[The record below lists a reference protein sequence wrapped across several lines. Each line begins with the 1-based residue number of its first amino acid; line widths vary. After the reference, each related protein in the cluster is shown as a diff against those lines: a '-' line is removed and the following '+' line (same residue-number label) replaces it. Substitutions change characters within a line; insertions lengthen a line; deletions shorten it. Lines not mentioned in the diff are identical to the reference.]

1 MKKRLISLALSAAM
15 LLAGG
20 VNCFADGDTYTVD
33 TVIEKLGETLNY
45 GVFTKEIATYCHTE
59 STIAAEKATALGEYG
74 FSSNNF
80 NMLSNKL
87 TVNYDTGEKELTLV
101 LLREGAVYGKK
112 NVKGSG
118 SEEFVKIPGGRYEVK
133 LMENGEYITTG
144 GETSVY
150 VPESYGNVSYIG
162 KLEGTSSIGMPV
174 GPGIVLLND
183 KDDYEKNKN
192 YNARQNVS
200 VLYTESSIDFDTN
213 FKNAQEVSEMLAGAK
228 TGGSFKVYNLTPS
241 TINSNDVVNNGFKS
255 DGYDYI
261 LINLDMTGKTDAYIQ
276 GNYKRDNKTLSA
288 NFSGDWEYQ
297 AKMIYNIYTVENGRP
312 VPYTGIVREQNPLTG
327 ILLAPYATVY
337 GAGNH
342 GGIIIAGKYFHT
354 KGEVHQMRA
363 DAEAFNGELN
373 IFEVP
378 VEPEVPVVPETPA
391 EPEAPVV
398 PDVPAEPDIPEEAD
412 NSIHLKDVSYA
423 YIFGYEPIIGF
434 VENENG
440 VKVPTAKVYMA
451 MDDAVTV
458 EQVCAMLMRMLDQT
472 GNTKDVQYPM
482 TPAVEPH
489 AGQWYERGLSYLCSV
504 GGFDPETPIK
514 LAPITRGQVAK
525 LVACA
530 LKLNLSS
537 ETPFTDIEESP
548 YKEYIEKVYKYDYM
562 HGQSATTFGTDAIM
576 TRAEFCN
583 LFNNIIGR
591 NDMGLTAL
599 DKDGN
604 EYEVSAELYSIVDM
618 NKNHWAYEVCLK
630 ATSAYDEDG
639 YVDVE
644 TRIANIRNILD
655 QYDAQKWF

>member
-1 MKKRLISLALSAAM
+1 MKKKLLSLALCAVM
-15 LLAGG
+15 LVMSG
-20 VNCFADGDTYTVD
+20 VNCFAENGVDTYTVD
-33 TVIEKLGETLNY
+33 TVIEKLGEMLNY

-80 NMLSNKL
+80 NMISNKL
-87 TVNYDTGEKELTLV
+87 TVNYDAGEKELTLV
-101 LLREGAVYGKK
+101 LLRNGAEYAKK
-112 NVKGSG
+112 NVKGAG
-118 SEEFVKIPGGRYEVK
+118 SEVFDRIPGGSYEAK
-133 LMENGEYITTG
+133 LMENGEYVSVG
-144 GETSVY
+144 GEATIV
-150 VPESYGNVSYIG
+150 VPETYSNVSYIG
-162 KLEGTSSIGMPV
+162 KLDGTSSIGMPV
-174 GPGIVLLND
+174 GPGVVLLND
-183 KDDYEKNKN
+183 KDDYENNKN

-200 VLYTESSIDFDTN
+200 VVYTENTIDFDAN
-213 FKNAQEVSEMLAGAK
+213 LGNASEVSKMLANAK
-228 TGGSFKVYNLTPS
+228 TGGSFKVYNLTSS

-276 GNYKRDNKTLSA
+276 GNYKRDNKSLSA
-288 NFSGDWEYQ
+288 NFSGDWKHQ
-297 AKMIYNIYTVENGRP
+297 AKMIYNIYTVENGNP

-327 ILLAPYATVY
+327 ILLAPEATVY

-363 DAEAFNGELN
+363 DAESFNGTLN
-373 IFEVP
+373 IFEKP
-378 VEPEVPVVPETPA
+378 AELEVPA
-391 EPEAPVV
+391 EPEI
-398 PDVPAEPDIPEEAD
+398 PDVLEVPAEPEISEQPEED
-412 NSIHLKDVSYA
+412 ESIHLKNVSYA
-423 YIFGYEPIIGF
+423 YIFGYEPIISF

-440 VKVPTAKVYMA
+440 EKVATAEVHMA

-472 GNTKDVQYPM
+472 DNTKDVQYPM
-482 TPAVEPH
+482 TPAVAPH

-514 LAPITRGQVAK
+514 LAPITRGEVAK

-530 LKLNLSS
+530 LKLNLSA
-537 ETPFTDIEESP
+537 ETPFTDIEGSP

-562 HGQSATTFGTDAIM
+562 HGQSDSFFGTDAIM

-591 NDMGLTAL
+591 NDMGLIAL

-604 EYEVSAELYSIVDM
+604 QYEITAELYSIVDM
-618 NKNHWAYEVCLK
+618 NKNHWAYNVCLK
-630 ATSAYDEDG
+630 ATSAYDENG

-644 TRIANIRNILD
+644 TRTSNIRNILD